1 MRPFSLCAAILLFAI
16 PWALPSVADDQRVF
30 ACNYTVSLT
39 MDETNFI
46 VTQQARVR
54 DGSHIPIDA
63 QDVRLRMN
71 FSAAG
76 DERVLIEL
84 VLIERTDSGWTEI
97 YPEPLSF
104 EITHGEPAEF
114 SHEDDIAEIDVA
126 LIVSVASD

>member
-1 MRPFSLCAAILLFAI
+1 MRPYSLSAAILLLVIA
-16 PWALPSVADDQRVF
+16 WALPSAADDQRIY

-39 MDETNFI
+39 MDKANFI

-54 DGSHIPIDA
+54 DGSNIPIDA

-84 VLIERTDSGWTEI
+84 VLLERTDSGWAEI
-97 YPEPLSF
+97 YPEPPSF
-104 EITHGEPAEF
+104 EIAHGEPAEF